1 MTATRPPRRRF
12 CRAVR
17 AASWKRAAE
26 DRDCGA
32 AAFATIATHHGHH
45 LTVEQ
50 ARELVQTDRTG
61 TSMVHICQ
69 AGRAIGFD
77 ARGAIGT
84 YAGLAKVA
92 TPAIVHLEGGDGH
105 FLVLTKWGERSVRVI
120 DPSVGPLRMSRKDL
134 EEQWSGYLVEFVPT
148 DALES
153 KAPDVVPGRI
163 IRKTVRSSART
174 VALCVVL
181 MAAGTGLGILSA
193 GFLADAIGLIGG
205 GADRSDDIG
214 RAAASLAAL
223 ALIVGLSQF
232 VRMVL
237 ITRAGMRWQTELGHR
252 FLKQIAQLPSS
263 DFEERCVVA
272 FVGRSG
278 EIDMARD
285 AVFNSAV
292 GAGADAIVVGAAIGI
307 CAFVAPALAALLV
320 ASVVLFLVIALV
332 GRRLGALAAF
342 QATRRNY
349 EYVSRIVDSYNE
361 VATVK
366 LYNADEEVSSELL
379 ERFDRNAEAQRREAL
394 VASVPA
400 VLANTLAT
408 IVLVGVLGIAA
419 IAAANGQATVADVLV
434 AFGCAMVFLAVMPEM
449 PGYLVNLGQAA
460 ITLER
465 VEEVRLKPAER
476 NLELPE
482 RDLSGQ
488 GELVLDHV
496 SFHYRPE
503 YPVLHD
509 VSVTIAP
516 GEVVAFVGE
525 TGSGKTSI
533 ARLLTRLRI
542 PAGGT
547 ISLDG
552 IDYDELSP
560 RQVRDQVTAVFQD
573 SKLLQRTIRENLTLG
588 RDATDEE
595 IIEALAA
602 AQAVSV
608 VQGLRL
614 GLDANAARAGATL
627 SAGQLQRL
635 ALARA
640 LLRNPPVLI
649 LDEATANLD
658 SRTEREL
665 LEAVLTHRKG
675 RTTIMIAHRLTAV
688 QRADRVVVLA
698 DGRVVQDGAPSELMA
713 VDGQFRRLFEDQFA
727 DRFADGLQQPAPT
740 S

>member
-1 MTATRPPRRRF
+1 
-12 CRAVR
+12 
-17 AASWKRAAE
+17 
-26 DRDCGA
+26 
-32 AAFATIATHHGHH
+32 
-45 LTVEQ
+45 
-50 ARELVQTDRTG
+50 
-61 TSMVHICQ
+61 
-69 AGRAIGFD
+69 
-77 ARGAIGT
+77 
-84 YAGLAKVA
+84 
-92 TPAIVHLEGGDGH
+92 
-105 FLVLTKWGERSVRVI
+105 
-120 DPSVGPLRMSRKDL
+120 
-134 EEQWSGYLVEFVPT
+134 
-148 DALES
+148 
-153 KAPDVVPGRI
+153 
-163 IRKTVRSSART
+163 
-174 VALCVVL
+174 
-181 MAAGTGLGILSA
+181 
-193 GFLADAIGLIGG
+193 
-205 GADRSDDIG
+205 
-214 RAAASLAAL
+214 
-223 ALIVGLSQF
+223 
-232 VRMVL
+232 
-237 ITRAGMRWQTELGHR
+237 
-252 FLKQIAQLPSS
+252 
-263 DFEERCVVA
+263 
-272 FVGRSG
+272 
-278 EIDMARD
+278 
-285 AVFNSAV
+285 
-292 GAGADAIVVGAAIGI
+292 
-307 CAFVAPALAALLV
+307 
-320 ASVVLFLVIALV
+320 
-332 GRRLGALAAF
+332 
-342 QATRRNY
+342 
-349 EYVSRIVDSYNE
+349 
-361 VATVK
+361 
-366 LYNADEEVSSELL
+366 
-379 ERFDRNAEAQRREAL
+379 
-394 VASVPA
+394 
-400 VLANTLAT
+400 
-408 IVLVGVLGIAA
+408 
-419 IAAANGQATVADVLV
+419 
-434 AFGCAMVFLAVMPEM
+434 
-449 PGYLVNLGQAA
+449 VNLGQAA

-665 LEAVLTHRKG
+665 LEAVLTHRTG